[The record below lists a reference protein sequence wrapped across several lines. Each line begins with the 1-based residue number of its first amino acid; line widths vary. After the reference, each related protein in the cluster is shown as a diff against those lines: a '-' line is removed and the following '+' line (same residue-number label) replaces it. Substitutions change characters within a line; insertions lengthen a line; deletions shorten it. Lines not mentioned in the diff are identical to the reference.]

1 MEKTHWKQTI
11 NLDYIGAYCLGG
23 KDLTVKITKVGQE
36 QVTGDKGKKEM
47 CLVAHLDGQKPFIIN
62 RTNAKTISKIYNT
75 PYIEDWVG
83 KHITLYPTTTSV
95 GGEVVEC
102 LRIRQTVPQV
112 SRTDYSKSV
121 AALRECKSIEQLQQV
136 YTGLPKDHQTATV
149 SVKDEMKQ
157 KLSAGEGK

>member
-1 MEKTHWKQTI
+1 M
-11 NLDYIGAYCLGG
+11 
-23 KDLTVKITKVGQE
+23 
-36 QVTGDKGKKEM
+36 
-47 CLVAHLDGQKPFIIN
+47 
-62 RTNAKTISKIYNT
+62 
-75 PYIEDWVG
+75 
-83 KHITLYPTTTSV
+83 
-95 GGEVVEC
+95 
-102 LRIRQTVPQV
+102 RIRQTVPQV